1 MSVTLA
7 DNDTDELVSP
17 CLTLAWILGLI
28 KFMLVYNYENYLSF
42 FVSKFEAISHLKE
55 TLLYIVQF
63 IVGYFL
69 MLVAMTYN
77 VWLFLA
83 VVAGCGIGYF
93 LIHPYMD
100 YYLARRR
107 EGVDVVDS
115 ATF

>member
-1 MSVTLA
+1 
-7 DNDTDELVSP
+7 
-17 CLTLAWILGLI
+17 
-28 KFMLVYNYENYLSF
+28 
-42 FVSKFEAISHLKE
+42 
-55 TLLYIVQF
+55 
-63 IVGYFL
+63 

-93 LIHPYMD
+93 FIHPNMH

>member
-1 MSVTLA
+1 
-7 DNDTDELVSP
+7 
-17 CLTLAWILGLI
+17 
-28 KFMLVYNYENYLSF
+28 
-42 FVSKFEAISHLKE
+42 
-55 TLLYIVQF
+55 
-63 IVGYFL
+63 

-93 LIHPYMD
+93 FIHPNMD

-115 ATF
+115 AIIINFFNL

>member
-1 MSVTLA
+1 
-7 DNDTDELVSP
+7 
-17 CLTLAWILGLI
+17 
-28 KFMLVYNYENYLSF
+28 MLVYNYESYLF
-42 FVSKFEAISHLKE
+42 FFISKIDTISHLKE
-55 TLLYIVQF
+55 TLLCMVQL

-93 LIHPYMD
+93 LIDPYMD
-100 YYLARRR
+100 YYLTLRR
-107 EGVDVVDS
+107 EGVDVVDNS

>member
-1 MSVTLA
+1 MK
-7 DNDTDELVSP
+7 
-17 CLTLAWILGLI
+17 II
-28 KFMLVYNYENYLSF
+28 YSF
-42 FVSKFEAISHLKE
+42 SKIEAIPHLKE

-93 LIHPYMD
+93 FIHPNMD

-115 ATF
+115 ASF